1 MKHLSLIEDKII
13 EKRRLLSLYTQ
24 QRKALDV
31 SMEHLETKLK
41 SCLEDARYAVKMKK
55 DAEGEI
61 DKYSKQIQALKS
73 VLGPLS
79 SDIFEEKEEGED
91 VDAEDEKGQ
100 ERQEENNL
108 PVGQDAHTKEESNEE
123 AVQSTSGSNSA
134 GVQEQL
140 LLDLMKELINSKDY
154 QTSDSELASVRI
166 NSLLQ
171 QIEPIYESIDKEY
184 NLLVSKCH
192 QINELELSIG
202 VLESEGLLHEL
213 TIDHHLQSQVAI
225 KTKSETKV
233 LRVSKVHQCACMQQT
248 HSF

>member
-1 MKHLSLIEDKII
+1 MKQLSLIEDKII
-13 EKRRLLSLYTQ
+13 EKRRLLTLYTQ

-31 SMEHLETKLK
+31 SIEHLKTKLK
-41 SCLEDARYAVKMKK
+41 SYLEDAHYALKMKK

-73 VLGPLS
+73 VLGPLP
-79 SDIFEEKEEGED
+79 SDIFEEKEED
-91 VDAEDEKGQ
+91 VEVEDEKGQ
-100 ERQEENNL
+100 EKQE
-108 PVGQDAHTKEESNEE
+108 HTKEESNEGATE
-123 AVQSTSGSNSA
+123 STSA
-134 GVQEQL
+134 GAKQS
-140 LLDLMKELINSKDY
+140 LLDLMKELVRSKNY
-154 QTSDSELASVRI
+154 QTSDSELANVRI

-171 QIEPIYESIDKEY
+171 QIGSVYESIEKEY

-202 VLESEGLLHEL
+202 LLESKGLLHEL

-233 LRVSKVHQCACMQQT
+233 LRVSEVSTT
-248 HSF
+248 HTLETFYLVQYC